1 MNAETHNENDKHR
14 DDVKDNL
21 TVIFDHVNS
30 LRTAE
35 VKAGENETL
44 STLWDRACAEMT
56 EPRRAVDHLQASD
69 GQDLTPYL
77 TLTLLELQEKLGIKI
92 HKIEIVGPT
101 GGA

>member
-1 MNAETHNENDKHR
+1 MNAETRSENDKHR
-14 DDVKDNL
+14 DDAKDSL

-30 LRTAE
+30 LRTVE
-35 VKAGENETL
+35 VKAGEDETL
-44 STLWDRACAEMT
+44 GALWDRACAKMT
-56 EPRRAVDHLQASD
+56 EARRAVDHLQAAD

-77 TLTLLELQEKLGIKI
+77 ALTLLKLQEKLGIKI

>member
-1 MNAETHNENDKHR
+1 MNAEARNENDKYR
-14 DDVKDNL
+14 DNAKDNL
-21 TVIFDHVNS
+21 TVIFDYVNS

-44 STLWDRACAEMT
+44 STLWDRACAEMG
-56 EPRRAVDHLQASD
+56 EPRRAVDHLQAAD

-77 TLTLLELQEKLGIKI
+77 ALALLKLQEKLKTKI